1 MSVPG
6 GGLDPSIF
14 RNNFRAFKEKI
25 LNEQADPTPGLEQ
38 AVAENPNDAKSLI
51 ALANAYWLSGRGPE
65 AVGELASRAIA
76 ADPANR
82 AGWHLWALS
91 ESDPR
96 QRLGRWQQVSERFPT
111 DDLARANVAD
121 NAAALAGAEK
131 DYDALDLA
139 IATYEQLLT
148 TATQR
153 EQREALDSAL
163 RSLKGWKF

>member
-1 MSVPG
+1 ME
-6 GGLDPSIF
+6 DPVS
-14 RNNFRAFKEKI
+14 
-25 LNEQADPTPGLEQ
+25 GLER
-38 AVAENPNDAKSLI
+38 AVDENPNDSKALV

-65 AVGELASRAIA
+65 AVGDLASRAIA
-76 ADPANR
+76 ADPENR

-96 QRLGRWQQVSERFPT
+96 QRLSRWQQVSERFPR

-121 NAAALAGAEK
+121 NAAAVAGAEH

-139 IATYEQLLT
+139 IVTYEQLLS
-148 TATQR
+148 TATEKDQR
-153 EQREALDSAL
+153 DALDSAL

>member
-1 MSVPG
+1 
-6 GGLDPSIF
+6 
-14 RNNFRAFKEKI
+14 
-25 LNEQADPTPGLEQ
+25 LNEAEHIATLEKS
-38 AVAENPNDAKSLI
+38 VEESPNDARAI
-51 ALANAYWLSGRGPE
+51 VALANAYWLSGRGPE
-65 AVGELASRAIA
+65 AVGSLASRAIA
-76 ADPANR
+76 ADPDNR

-96 QRLGRWQQVSERFPT
+96 QRLGRWQQVSNRFPT

-121 NAAALAGAEK
+121 NAAAVAGAEH

-139 IATYEQLLT
+139 IATYEELLS

-163 RSLKGWKF
+163 RSLRGWKF

>member
-1 MSVPG
+1 ME
-6 GGLDPSIF
+6 DPVS
-14 RNNFRAFKEKI
+14 
-25 LNEQADPTPGLEQ
+25 GLER
-38 AVAENPNDAKSLI
+38 AVDENPNDSKALV

-65 AVGELASRAIA
+65 AVGDLASRAIA
-76 ADPANR
+76 ADPENR

-96 QRLGRWQQVSERFPT
+96 QRLSRWQQVSERFPR

-121 NAAALAGAEK
+121 NAAAVAGAEH

-139 IATYEQLLT
+139 IVSYEQLLS
-148 TATQR
+148 TATEKDQR
-153 EQREALDSAL
+153 DALDSAL